1 MTALPDRG
9 TQSCGRVNIQGRHK
23 IIGGDKAHPTLV
35 CQSGSFP
42 GTPSHE
48 DLWLVVE
55 ILSFSRHRVGKGS

>member
-9 TQSCGRVNIQGRHK
+9 TQSCGRVSMQGWQK
-23 IIGGDKAHPTLV
+23 VVGGDKAHSTLV

-48 DLWLVVE
+48 GLWLMVE
-55 ILSFSRHRVGKGS
+55 ILSFSTHRVGKGS